1 MIRSI
6 TTKGWTVV
14 VLVALVVCV
23 GFAQTSVGH
32 ALLQDLGLFE
42 AEQPITELAF
52 INPQDLP
59 SQLTSDHP
67 SINVSFRIRNVSL
80 SPHTY
85 QWSIVLMRS
94 GRSNL
99 AATGAQNIQP
109 RSDATV
115 NKTVVT
121 TCAGGRLQVR
131 AQLAA
136 PAESIDFWVS
146 CPPGRGG
153 VP

>member
-1 MIRSI
+1 MSRSL
-6 TTKGWTVV
+6 TRKGWSVI
-14 VLVALVVCV
+14 VLLALVVCV

-42 AEQPITELAF
+42 AQTPITELAF
-52 INPQDLP
+52 SNPQDLP
-59 SQLTSDHP
+59 SELTSDHP
-67 SINVSFRIRNVSL
+67 SINVSFRIHNVSL
-80 SPHTY
+80 SPRTY
-85 QWSIVLMRS
+85 QWSIVLVRS
-94 GRSNL
+94 GQSYL
-99 AATGAQNIQP
+99 AATGAQSIP
-109 RSDATV
+109 PSGDATV

-153 VP
+153 VS